1 MNVFEYVVIRPL
13 RNTVQSIRRARED
26 VDQLY
31 RDQDLL
37 HSLLSLMGGVTPA
50 SAYKHLHRVLERDK
64 RVRYGSERYAAM
76 LDAVDFLRE
85 YATSVQASSLLEDDP
100 RAQVI
105 MAAAKM
111 LKGIADSEEKV
122 RRQGEEKK
130 G

>member
-1 MNVFEYVVIRPL
+1 MNVFEYVIIRPL

-37 HSLLSLMGGVTPA
+37 HALLRLMGGVAPA
-50 SAYKHLHRVLERDK
+50 GAYKQLHRILERDK
-64 RVRYGSERYAAM
+64 RVRYGSERYAAT

-85 YATSVQASSLLEDDP
+85 YAISVQASSLLEDDP
-100 RAQVI
+100 RAQEI

-111 LKGIADSEEKV
+111 LKGIADAEEKARV
-122 RRQGEEKK
+122 KKLEEK
-130 G
+130 

>member
-1 MNVFEYVVIRPL
+1 MNVFEYIIIRPL

-31 RDQDLL
+31 RDQDRLRE
-37 HSLLSLMGGVTPA
+37 LLSLMGGVTPA
-50 SAYKHLHRVLERDK
+50 GAYKQLHRILERDK
-64 RVRYGSERYAAM
+64 RVRYGSERYAAL

-100 RAQVI
+100 RAQEI

-111 LKGIADSEEKV
+111 LKDIADSEEKA
-122 RRQGEEKK
+122 RHQGKEK

>member
-1 MNVFEYVVIRPL
+1 MNVFEYVVVRPL

-31 RDQDLL
+31 RDQDCLRE
-37 HSLLSLMGGVTPA
+37 LLSLMGGVTPA
-50 SAYKHLHRVLERDK
+50 GAYKQLHRILERDK
-64 RVRYGSERYAAM
+64 RVRYGSERYAAL

-100 RAQVI
+100 RAQEI

-111 LKGIADSEEKV
+111 LKDIADSEEKA
-122 RRQGEEKK
+122 RYQGKEK